1 MRRLRTRRGGFTLIE
16 LMITV
21 AIIGILAALAIPQF
35 AMYQNR
41 SKRSESMTNLNAI
54 VKTEIAYF
62 GANGV
67 FWGAAPMPA
76 GAPTPSK
83 KVWDALS
90 KAEYGG
96 LGYSPEGGVLY
107 AYEVNNVASDC
118 ACGVGTNGDALCFT
132 ATAYGDVDGDGAIGM
147 VAYFYTDPGGLTCV
161 TGIGANGP
169 PTDPNTGNL
178 ILDRPTVLP
187 VAVADDF

>member
-41 SKRSESMTNLNAI
+41 SKRSESMTNINAI

-76 GAPTPSK
+76 GVPTPSK
-83 KVWDALS
+83 KVWDAVAT
-90 KAEYGG
+90 AEYGG

-107 AYEVNNVASDC
+107 SYEVNTAASDC
-118 ACGVGTNGDALCFT
+118 ACGVGNNGEALCFT

-147 VAYFYTDPGGLTCV
+147 IAYYHTDPGGMTCV

-169 PTDPNTGNL
+169 PTDPDTGNL